1 MTGQEDI
8 EGTCRVIAE
17 RLEILE
23 SPPPLALLPIYSQ
36 LPSDMQAKIFEEAP
50 DGQRKCVVSTNIAET
65 SLTIDGILYV
75 IDSGFCK
82 LKMYNPRIGMDS
94 LNVTPISQANA
105 NQRAGR
111 AGRTGPGYAY
121 RMYTETSYDDEMLA
135 ATVPEI
141 QRTNLATVVLLLK
154 TLGVD
159 DLLAFDFMDPPPE
172 DNILNSM
179 YQLWILGAL
188 DNTGKL
194 TPVGKQMSEFP
205 LDPPLSRMVIT
216 GEKLK
221 CSDEMITIVSMLSV
235 PTVFFRPKDREE
247 ESDAARE
254 KFFVPESDHLTLLHA
269 YGQWKNSK
277 YSSAWAT
284 KHFINF
290 KAMKKVREV
299 RSQLLDQM
307 KTLRMDVISCGS
319 DWDIV
324 RKAICSGYFT
334 NAGKI
339 KGIGEYVNMRTG
351 MPAHLHPSS
360 SLSGLGY
367 TPDYVV
373 YHELIFT
380 SKEYMATV
388 TAVDAE
394 WLAELGPMFYSVK
407 ESYAQRIGKRRD
419 SELSQSRARGLQPA
433 CLPDRLTALPAHL
446 ACIGCFFVC

>member
-1 MTGQEDI
+1 MDADKFSDFFGGCPAFRIPGRTFKVDKMFSKFNCEDYVDAAVKQALQIHLSFPPGDILIFMTGQEDI

-17 RLEILE
+17 RLEVLD
-23 SPPPLALLPIYSQ
+23 SPPLLALLPIYSQ
-36 LPSDMQAKIFEEAP
+36 LPSDLQAKIFEKAENNA
-50 DGQRKCVVSTNIAET
+50 RKCIVATNIAET
-65 SLTIDGILYV
+65 SLTVDGILYV
-75 IDSGFCK
+75 IDSGYCK

-121 RMYTETSYDDEMLA
+121 RMYTESSYDDEMLA
-135 ATVPEI
+135 NTIPEI

-159 DLLAFDFMDPPPE
+159 NLLAFDFMDPPPQ

-194 TPVGKQMSEFP
+194 TPAGKQMAEFP
-205 LDPPLSRMVIT
+205 LDPCLSKMVIV
-216 GEKLK
+216 GEQLK
-221 CSDEMITIVSMLSV
+221 CSDEMLTIVSMLSV

-269 YGQWKNSK
+269 YGQWKNAK
-277 YSSAWAT
+277 YSSLWAQ
-284 KHFINF
+284 KHYINF

-299 RSQLLDQM
+299 RTQLLDQM
-307 KTLRMDVISCGS
+307 KTLRMAVISCGP
-319 DWDIV
+319 DWDLV
-324 RKAICSGYFT
+324 RKAICAGYFT

-339 KGIGEYVNMRTG
+339 KVCARL
-351 MPAHLHPSS
+351 AH
-360 SLSGLGY
+360 
-367 TPDYVV
+367 
-373 YHELIFT
+373 
-380 SKEYMATV
+380 
-388 TAVDAE
+388 
-394 WLAELGPMFYSVK
+394 PMIS
-407 ESYAQRIGKRRD
+407 
-419 SELSQSRARGLQPA
+419 
-433 CLPDRLTALPAHL
+433 
-446 ACIGCFFVC
+446 